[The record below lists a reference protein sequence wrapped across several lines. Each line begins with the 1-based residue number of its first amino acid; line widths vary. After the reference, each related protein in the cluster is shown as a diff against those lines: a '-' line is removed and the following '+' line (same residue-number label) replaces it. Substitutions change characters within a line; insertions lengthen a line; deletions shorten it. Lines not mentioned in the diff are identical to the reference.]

1 MSQTVVNDEPDQTYE
16 GKLYDRAWR
25 SESRLA
31 RELIYFGKAVSLLA
45 VTDLAVGGDG
55 DGQSVKLP
63 AAATDI
69 TGLLEGV
76 AVADPSMERLDD
88 ATGQPA
94 NYGAYP
100 DESTVRVLR
109 RGRIWVVTKTL
120 IADITVGVYVRFQNA
135 GGVPPIDS
143 LGSFEAVAGA
153 DVQVIAAG
161 AKWRGARTDNA
172 GRFLGLLELN
182 LPA

>member
-1 MSQTVVNDEPDQTYE
+1 MAQTVVNDEPSQAYE
-16 GKLYDRAWR
+16 GKLYDRAGR

-31 RELIYFGKAVSLLA
+31 SELLYFGKAVSLLA
-45 VTDLAVGGDG
+45 VTDLEVGGAG
-55 DGQSVKLP
+55 EGQSVKAP
-63 AAATDI
+63 AAAADV
-69 TGLLEGV
+69 TGLFEGV
-76 AVADPSMERLDD
+76 AVADPSIERLDD

-109 RGRIWVVTKTL
+109 KGRVWVVTKTL

-135 GGVPPIDS
+135 GGTPPVDQ

-161 AKWRGARTDNA
+161 AKWRGATTIGGA
-172 GRFLGLLELN
+172 FFGLLELN